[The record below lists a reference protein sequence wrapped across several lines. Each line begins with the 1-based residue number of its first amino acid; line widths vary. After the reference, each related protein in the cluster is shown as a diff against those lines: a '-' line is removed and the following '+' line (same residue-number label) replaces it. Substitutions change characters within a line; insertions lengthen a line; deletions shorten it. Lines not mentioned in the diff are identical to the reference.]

1 MPTTYKFISIVM
13 CDDARREDNGKEILI
28 GTYSGSMLVP
38 AVPYVLP
45 SFAMRFEIIPI
56 RTEYRKV
63 IALLKNPKN
72 EDVFRLEG
80 ALAVA
85 RPNIQASFFY
95 RASPVLLATT
105 GEYKVFLG
113 MDEDPEEVGSLT
125 ITQGHSV
132 PAPPLPIVS

>member
-1 MPTTYKFISIVM
+1 MPTTYKLISLVM

-38 AVPYVLP
+38 AVPYILP
-45 SFAMRFEIIPI
+45 TFAIRFEIIPS
-56 RTEYRKV
+56 RTEYRRV

-72 EDVFRLEG
+72 EEVFRIEG

-85 RPNIQASFFY
+85 SPNIQASFFY
-95 RASPVLLATT
+95 RASPVLLAMT

-125 ITQGHSV
+125 IAQGS
-132 PAPPLPIVS
+132 PTPTPTPPTMS